1 MATKTLIVALIHDG
15 RLPRQVLELVRA
27 ARSVALEDEAVEALV
42 LGADTAAAAEEL
54 SHYVHGV
61 TSVASAELAA
71 PNSETL
77 VNLVAKFAREM
88 DAGVVLLGATRTG
101 LSVAPRLAVELGAAL
116 LEDVIAVERSEGKV
130 QARRYAYLARVTETV
145 RARASQVVI
154 TVKPNALGP
163 AEPNGKVSE
172 VRASAFDDALVSER
186 VSVCERVINNGAQV
200 ALEEADIVVAGGR
213 GLGSAQ
219 RFAAIVEPLA
229 TELRAGVAST
239 RAVVDAGWRPYAEQ
253 VGQTGKNISPKLY
266 LALGISGAVQ
276 HLSGMNR
283 SKVIAAINRDPDA
296 PIFRICD
303 YAVVGDIEEL
313 GPALLAALQ
322 KR

>member
-27 ARSVALEDEAVEALV
+27 ARSVAPEGEAVEALV

-54 SHYVHGV
+54 SHYVQGV

-88 DAGVVLLGATRTG
+88 DAEVVLLGATRTG

-145 RARASQVVI
+145 RARALPVVI

-163 AEPNGKVSE
+163 AEPNGSVSE
-172 VRASAFDDALVSER
+172 VRAAAFDEALVSER

-283 SKVIAAINRDPDA
+283 SKVVAAINRDPDA

-313 GPALLAALQ
+313 GPALLAALRKQ
-322 KR
+322 